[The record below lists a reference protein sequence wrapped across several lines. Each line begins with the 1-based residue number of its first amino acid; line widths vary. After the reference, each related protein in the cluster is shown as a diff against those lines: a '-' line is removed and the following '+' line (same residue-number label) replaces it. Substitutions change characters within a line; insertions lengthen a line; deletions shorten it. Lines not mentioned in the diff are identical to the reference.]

1 MIRPTVVLLCLATT
15 LHSAVATAAD
25 WGPVESPLSSRWA
38 KDVSPSNTLSEYP
51 RPQLVRDRWV
61 NLNGLWD
68 YAITG
73 IDDTRPVEWNGEILV
88 PFAIESSLSGVGKS
102 VQPDQTLWYHRQF
115 ETPQLNAGERLLL
128 HFGAVDWE
136 TTVWI
141 NGQRVGEHRGCF
153 DPFSF
158 DITDALTKG
167 DSQQITIRVWD
178 PTDTGDQPRGKQV
191 LKPGGI
197 FYTAVTGI
205 WQTVWLEPVPAAHI
219 RSLKVIPDID
229 NSSVSVTVDA
239 SARDRVTIEVRDG
252 DKTVVSARGSA
263 GETITL
269 PIPDAKLWSP
279 DSPHLYDLEVD
290 LESGDD
296 VSSYFGMR
304 KIAVGRDDDGFLR
317 MFLNNKP
324 LFQYGPLDQGWWPD
338 GLYTAPTD
346 EALKFD
352 VEVTREL
359 GFNMARKHTKVE
371 PARWYYW
378 ADKLGLL
385 VWQDMPTFMASGQNH
400 HVRPK
405 QENDANLAAQ
415 TRMQFHTELRAMI
428 DGLHNHPS
436 IVAWVPFNEGWGQH
450 RTNEVLQW
458 TKQYDPTRL
467 VDGPSGWEDRGWGD
481 LKDMHNYPGPGMFPA
496 MDDRVSVLGE
506 FGGLGLPLEGH
517 LWQADRNW
525 GYRTL
530 KTREELAAGY
540 ERLVTQLHRL
550 IGKGL
555 AAAVY
560 TQTTDVEIEV
570 NGLLSYDRQI
580 VKIDPQQLKAWH
592 AKLYEPPPIEKTIVA
607 TSENE
612 PQTWRF
618 TTSPPTENWFAPD
631 FDDSEW
637 KSAPGGFG
645 TEMTPNTTVRTN
657 WNTPDIWIRRTFKLD
672 EPKTDGGQ
680 WLLSIYHD
688 EDAEIFINGIEAAR
702 VTDYTVG
709 YITVPISKAAAKS
722 LKAGEN
728 VIAIH
733 CHQTQGGQFIDAG
746 LLRVEP
752 ATKAN

>member
-1 MIRPTVVLLCLATT
+1 MIRPTIVLLCLAISLCST
-15 LHSAVATAAD
+15 VVTAAD
-25 WGPVESPLSSRWA
+25 WAQAESPLSTRWA
-38 KDVSPSNTLSEYP
+38 KEVSPENALPEYP

-68 YAITG
+68 YAITSV
-73 IDDTRPVEWNGEILV
+73 DVDKPRTLDGEIFV

-102 VQPDQTLWYHRQF
+102 VQPDQALWYHRQF
-115 ETPQLNAGERLLL
+115 ETPKLNDGERLLL

-136 TTVWI
+136 TTVWV
-141 NGQRVGEHRGCF
+141 NGQHVGQHRGCF

-158 DITDALTKG
+158 DITDALADG
-167 DSQQITIRVWD
+167 DSQQIAIRVWD

-191 LKPGGI
+191 LRPGGI

-219 RSLKVIPDID
+219 RSLKVVPDID
-229 NSSVSVTVDA
+229 NSTVSVTVDA
-239 SARDRVTIEVRDG
+239 SARERVAIEVRDDG
-252 DKTVVSARGSA
+252 KTIASARGSG

-269 PIPDAKLWSP
+269 PIPDAKLWAP
-279 DSPHLYDLEVD
+279 ASPHLYDLEVD

-304 KIAVGRDDDGFLR
+304 KIAVGRDDDGALR

-352 VEVTREL
+352 IEVTREL

-385 VWQDMPTFMASGQNH
+385 VWQDMPTFMARGQDH
-400 HVRPK
+400 HVHK
-405 QENDANLAAQ
+405 GQEQDARLAAQ
-415 TRMQFHTELRAMI
+415 TRMQFYTELRAMI

-436 IVAWVPFNEGWGQH
+436 IVVWVPFNEGWGQH
-450 RTNEVLQW
+450 RTNEILQW

-530 KTREELAAGY
+530 KTREQLAAGY

-555 AAAVY
+555 AAAVF

-592 AKLYEPPPIEKTIVA
+592 SKLYEPPPIEKTIVA

-645 TEMTPNTTVRTN
+645 TKGTPNTTVRTN
-657 WNTPDIWIRRTFKLD
+657 WNTPDIWVRRTFTLD
-672 EPKTDGGQ
+672 EPKADGGQ

-709 YITVPISKAAAKS
+709 YITLPISKAAATS

-728 VIAIH
+728 IIAIH

>member
-1 MIRPTVVLLCLATT
+1 MIRPTIVLLCLAISLCST
-15 LHSAVATAAD
+15 VVTAAD
-25 WGPVESPLSSRWA
+25 WAQAESPLSTRWA
-38 KDVSPSNTLSEYP
+38 KEVSPENALPEYP
-51 RPQLVRDRWV
+51 RPQFVRDRWV

-73 IDDTRPVEWNGEILV
+73 VDVDKPRTLDGEILV

-102 VQPDQTLWYHRQF
+102 VQPDQALWYHRRF
-115 ETPQLNAGERLLL
+115 ETPKLNDGERLLL

-136 TTVWI
+136 TTVWV
-141 NGQRVGEHRGCF
+141 NGQHVGQHRGCF

-158 DITDALTKG
+158 DITDALADG
-167 DSQQITIRVWD
+167 DSQQIAIRVWD

-191 LKPGGI
+191 LRPGGI

-219 RSLKVIPDID
+219 RSLKVVPDID
-229 NSSVSVTVDA
+229 NSTVSVTVDA
-239 SARDRVTIEVRDG
+239 SARERVAIEVRDDG
-252 DKTVVSARGSA
+252 KTIASARGSG

-269 PIPDAKLWSP
+269 PIPDAKLWAP
-279 DSPHLYDLEVD
+279 ASPHLYDLEVD

-304 KIAVGRDDDGFLR
+304 KIAVGRDDDGALR

-352 VEVTREL
+352 IEVTREL

-385 VWQDMPTFMASGQNH
+385 VWQDMPTFMARGQDH
-400 HVRPK
+400 HVRK
-405 QENDANLAAQ
+405 GQEQDARLAAQ

-436 IVAWVPFNEGWGQH
+436 IVVWVPFNEGWGQH
-450 RTNEVLQW
+450 RTNEILQW

-530 KTREELAAGY
+530 KTREQLAAGY

-570 NGLLSYDRQI
+570 NGLLTYDRQI

-592 AKLYEPPPIEKTIVA
+592 SKLYEPPPIEKTIVA

-645 TEMTPNTTVRTN
+645 TKGTPNTTVRTN
-657 WNTPDIWIRRTFKLD
+657 WNTPDIWVRRTFTLD
-672 EPKTDGGQ
+672 EPKADGGQ

-688 EDAEIFINGIEAAR
+688 EDAEFFINGIEAAR

-709 YITVPISKAAAKS
+709 YITVPISKAAATS

-728 VIAIH
+728 IIAIH